1 MTSFL
6 NQINALKGK
15 QFNKYLYLIFK
26 GLGNAEMYIKKEEP
40 IKPNKVIAND
50 SDLGD
55 IDILLINN
63 AKKKIVC
70 IEAKNYYESRSAYE
84 VINQAKTTETNLL
97 KVYRR
102 DRWCANNILKFSLI
116 HNAVD
121 ESYSLTTVFLT
132 YNKPAYIYFEKDN
145 NRIKIISALD
155 IVTSPMKIFDL

>member
-15 QFNKYLYLIFK
+15 QFNNYLYLLFK

-40 IKPNKVIAND
+40 IKPNKVLAND

-84 VINQAKTTETNLL
+84 VINKAKTTETNLL

-102 DRWCANNILKFSLI
+102 DRWCANNI
-116 HNAVD
+116 
-121 ESYSLTTVFLT
+121 
-132 YNKPAYIYFEKDN
+132 
-145 NRIKIISALD
+145 
-155 IVTSPMKIFDL
+155 